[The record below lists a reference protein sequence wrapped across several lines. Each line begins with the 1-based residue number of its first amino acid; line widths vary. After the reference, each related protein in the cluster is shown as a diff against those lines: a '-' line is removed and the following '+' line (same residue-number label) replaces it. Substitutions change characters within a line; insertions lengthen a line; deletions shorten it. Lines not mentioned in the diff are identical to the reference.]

1 LCWLC
6 SSFVVL
12 TLPFSDSRSFFCLLS
27 LVSYVEGKFAGQT
40 GRVVSVV
47 TGPSS
52 GSSEQLAIILTDG
65 LNTEIQCN
73 ISFLQISDEVASGL
87 GNLMGYELYDL
98 VALND
103 NESGVIINVGMER
116 LKVIN
121 HLGVVKDIVP
131 QEIRSKLNHVSL
143 RNKSF
148 DGYSNSFGVNDTLT
162 VVSGSVHLKL
172 TGTVKHIN
180 KGNVW
185 LHSNH
190 YLKNSGIFVIKGRN
204 CMLVG
209 GSSAG
214 GGGSAGNTG
223 GMGMGN
229 NSYNA
234 YAGGNSVGSS
244 SQQSTPS
251 AGISQRYGGGGGNV
265 GGRGGGGGR
274 GRGDT
279 RHNEMGTTVRII
291 KGGFKG
297 HLGQIIDVT
306 STHYS
311 IEMLTKLKKIV
322 IPKKDTIPVGNRYG
336 SYEKA
341 NTMSS
346 MNPGMGQSGPEF
358 GMMGGGGGGMG
369 SSTPFLSAPTPIHLL
384 GSETP
389 ALFGNETPYM
399 GMGGSSGHFDDD
411 SAWKITDT
419 DRAHVQN
426 TSLGN
431 ASELGGGGN
440 SIMSGL
446 SGSMIGGN
454 DRLSLPVPS
463 SSSISGYT
471 PSAMSDFSVTPQH
484 YSNTNNSRL
493 NTPLDQHHQ
502 YSGQTSMTSSSSSS
516 LMGGAGGGNDIN
528 FMPGMV
534 VLMKKGKHI
543 GKFAVIHQIV
553 DDVSFL
559 SFSCFCRLSLS
570 FIFFL
575 EL

>member
-1 LCWLC
+1 
-6 SSFVVL
+6 
-12 TLPFSDSRSFFCLLS
+12 
-27 LVSYVEGKFAGQT
+27 
-40 GRVVSVV
+40 
-47 TGPSS
+47 
-52 GSSEQLAIILTDG
+52 
-65 LNTEIQCN
+65 
-73 ISFLQISDEVASGL
+73 
-87 GNLMGYELYDL
+87 MGYELYDL

-121 HLGVVKDIVP
+121 HLGVVKDVVP

-148 DGYSNSFGVNDTLT
+148 DGYSNSFGVGDTLS
-162 VVSGSVHLKL
+162 VISGTVHLKL

-209 GSSAG
+209 GSSSG
-214 GGGSAGNTG
+214 GGNTG

-229 NSYNA
+229 NNSNSYNA

-251 AGISQRYGGGGGNV
+251 AGISQRYTGGGGGNA
-265 GGRGGGGGR
+265 GGRGGGGR

-279 RHNEMGTTVRII
+279 RNNEIGTTVRII

-297 HLGQIIDVT
+297 HLGQIVDVT
-306 STHYS
+306 SSHYS
-311 IEMLTKLKKIV
+311 IEMLTKLKKVV

-336 SYEKA
+336 SYEKS
-341 NTMSS
+341 NS
-346 MNPGMGQSGPEF
+346 MPSMIPGGIGGQPGPEF
-358 GMMGGGGGGMG
+358 GMGGGMG

-399 GMGGSSGHFDDD
+399 GMSGNGNFDDD
-411 SAWKITDT
+411 SAWKITDN
-419 DRAHVQN
+419 DRTNVQN
-426 TSLGN
+426 TSFGN
-431 ASELGGGGN
+431 ASEMGSGVGGGGN
-440 SIMSGL
+440 SIISGL

-454 DRLSLPVPS
+454 DRLTLPVNEFSTFPTS
-463 SSSISGYT
+463 SSTLSASAYT

-484 YSNTNNSRL
+484 YSNT
-493 NTPLDQHHQ
+493 PLTH
-502 YSGQTSMTSSSSSS
+502 SSASV
-516 LMGGAGGGNDIN
+516 MGGSGGGGGNEIN

-553 DDVSFL
+553 DDVSSLPL
-559 SFSCFCRLSLS
+559 SFFVMVMCFCFHCLLSL
-570 FIFFL
+570 FAFL
-575 EL
+575 ELQSTDKRWIRAIAR